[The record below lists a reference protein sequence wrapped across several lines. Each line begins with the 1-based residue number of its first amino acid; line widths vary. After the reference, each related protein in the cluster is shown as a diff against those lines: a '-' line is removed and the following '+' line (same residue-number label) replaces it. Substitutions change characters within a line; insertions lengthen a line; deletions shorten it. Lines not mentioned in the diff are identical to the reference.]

1 MLPRENSHDGP
12 DRPHSASGSPSDS
25 AGNAGK
31 VGGSGGAESDRVPSD
46 DRATTRAAF
55 DRVYAE
61 LRELAHS
68 QMRHERAGLTLQPTA
83 LVHEVYLRLSR
94 DEGVVWENSRHFFA
108 AAAEAMRRIL
118 VERARRIASRKHGG
132 GRKRVEL
139 SEGAEAIDEADPGA
153 MISLDEAMEEL
164 RAFDPQL
171 AEVAMLR
178 YFAGLSVERTAEM
191 MGRSERSVKYD
202 WAAARAW
209 LLRRMDGDGT

>member
-1 MLPRENSHDGP
+1 MGD
-12 DRPHSASGSPSDS
+12 
-25 AGNAGK
+25 AGAG
-31 VGGSGGAESDRVPSD
+31 GRTESDRLPPGD
-46 DRATTRAAF
+46 LATSRAAF
-55 DRVYAE
+55 ERVYAE

-94 DEGVVWENSRHFFA
+94 DEGVVWQNSRHFFA

-118 VERARRIASRKHGG
+118 VERARRVASRRHGG

-139 SEGAEAIDEADPGA
+139 FEGAEPIDEADPGA